1 MTQVKRCPPLS
12 YFRSLF
18 HPNAKL
24 EYAIF
29 GHKEDEKFTDFKAV
43 KAEIA
48 AQMPPKYKF
57 SSVPI
62 QVKIYSPR
70 VLKLTLVDLPGLVR
84 VVVDGQPE
92 SSILEVRDMI
102 LSYIKQPE
110 SLILAVSPAN
120 QDLATS
126 DAIEIARTVD
136 PQRLRTIGVLTKL
149 DIMDE
154 GTDARDVLENRQ
166 VTLKRG
172 WVGVLNRSQL
182 DIDEGRDI
190 QYILDREKRFFLEK
204 ACYRLV
210 NTFIEDVSFKLLGN
224 SEMVDMRSTFPLAFI
239 NYKLNTEKLEPNEED
254 MTVLIT
260 NLHGIRG
267 SISFPSLSLDAVNRK
282 LVTQYEYPLEQSVE
296 CIRKVLEEAILESSE
311 MLNSYPATKAEL
323 IFRIRRC
330 LQKESEAT
338 ILKLREHVQAE
349 MFYVNLEHPDMDLS
363 VCDPVVPAVGPTK
376 VWVATDSSKGATAE
390 LEMDNST
397 GDGLSERSKHLVKVL
412 MQNESTQKKVQY
424 LMLVMTKYMEI
435 VQKQIAD
442 LTVKYILCFLVKKV
456 LDYIKVD
463 LVPTL
468 LELSNFASLT
478 DDCEEDFR
486 LKEEMEAA
494 CMCLKDALDA
504 IQAF

>member
-1 MTQVKRCPPLS
+1 MACDAKDCGFQVLNDDEIVTSAQESDSIDDETDEDEDNNNNESSKGLPKADVFSALETDMKWCEQQSEAVQLNYCGSRESETLQ
-12 YFRSLF
+12 RK
-18 HPNAKL
+18 NE

-92 SSILEVRDMI
+92 SSILEVRDMV

-120 QDLATS
+120 QDLASS

-136 PQRLRTIGVLTKL
+136 PQKLRTIGVLTKL

-166 VTLKRG
+166 VTLNRG

-204 ACYRLV
+204 ACYRRSQRVPNSPTWSPMKPKWLPNCRPTWSLNMV
-210 NTFIEDVSFKLLGN
+210 PTWLYRQDFSKFSLSRHYSFWAKADAKLTLSTMIRGEVSLRELRN
-224 SEMVDMRSTFPLAFI
+224 HSTFRGGTMGSTDRGLP
-239 NYKLNTEKLEPNEED
+239 
-254 MTVLIT
+254 IT
-260 NLHGIRG
+260 
-267 SISFPSLSLDAVNRK
+267 A
-282 LVTQYEYPLEQSVE
+282 
-296 CIRKVLEEAILESSE
+296 
-311 MLNSYPATKAEL
+311 
-323 IFRIRRC
+323 
-330 LQKESEAT
+330 
-338 ILKLREHVQAE
+338 LR
-349 MFYVNLEHPDMDLS
+349 
-363 VCDPVVPAVGPTK
+363 
-376 VWVATDSSKGATAE
+376 
-390 LEMDNST
+390 
-397 GDGLSERSKHLVKVL
+397 
-412 MQNESTQKKVQY
+412 
-424 LMLVMTKYMEI
+424 
-435 VQKQIAD
+435 
-442 LTVKYILCFLVKKV
+442 
-456 LDYIKVD
+456 
-463 LVPTL
+463 
-468 LELSNFASLT
+468 
-478 DDCEEDFR
+478 
-486 LKEEMEAA
+486 
-494 CMCLKDALDA
+494 
-504 IQAF
+504 